1 MCIFGLCNFNLTDG
15 MHWFEEW
22 FDSPLY
28 EKLYVNRDESEAR
41 QLVALLEDTLS
52 LHKCSHILDLG
63 CGRGRH
69 SINLAQKGYQV
80 TGIDLSQE
88 AIKTAKEKAA
98 GEGLDNVHFKVR
110 DMRNPLPQTFDAIV
124 NLFTTFGYFMK
135 DRENAA
141 VLDSVITMLKPDG
154 IFVLDY
160 LNAHKV
166 RTSFEPAETGRFQDI
181 DYSIQRYLK
190 NGAIYKDIEF
200 RRTSTGARKT
210 YSERVKL
217 YDLEWF
223 EEQMEKRSLHI
234 DEVYGDYTGA
244 AFDPE
249 HSPRMLI
256 VSHARKQTGEHPPSR
271 QEPAR
276 KFQP

>member
-1 MCIFGLCNFNLTDG
+1 

-28 EKLYVNRDESEAR
+28 EKLYVNRDETEAR
-41 QLVALLEDTLS
+41 QLVALLEDTLE
-52 LHKCSHILDLG
+52 LHKCSEILDLG

-69 SINLAQKGYQV
+69 AINLARRGYHV
-80 TGIDLSQE
+80 TGIDLSKE
-88 AIKTAKEKAA
+88 AIKTAKEKARNA
-98 GEGLDNVHFKVR
+98 GLDNVDFEVR
-110 DMRNPLPQTFDAIV
+110 DMRNPLPKRFDAIV
-124 NLFTTFGYFMK
+124 NLFTTFGYFMD

-160 LNAHKV
+160 LNAQKV
-166 RTSFEPAETGRFQDI
+166 RTSFEPAESGRFQDI
-181 DYSIQRYLK
+181 DYKIRRYLK

-200 RRTSTGARKT
+200 ERKSTGAQKT

-217 YDLEWF
+217 YNLGWF
-223 EEQMEKRSLHI
+223 EREMEKRSLHI
-234 DEVYGDYTGA
+234 DEVYGDYEGA
-244 AFDPE
+244 PYDPD

-256 VSHARKQTGEHPPSR
+256 ISHADIDEKHRFQKTGEAG
-271 QEPAR
+271 Q
-276 KFQP
+276 KM